1 MARYFGTYSTHQR
14 DHHLTVGV
22 GLEFISGAASSSQLD
37 MIVNL
42 TVHGKNELPIVAHD
56 GLCAGVCAQYPFV
69 RDDNFFFCVQN
80 MLTDTDDRKTL
91 MDQYAALTNVAAG
104 PVRTTMTLLLRE
116 SDEFRSVGSWFLEV
130 VHSEYATHSEDGRL
144 GDVCCTKI
152 SLK

>member
-1 MARYFGTYSTHQR
+1 MASYFGTYSTHQR

-69 RDDNFFFCVQN
+69 RDDNFFFVY
-80 MLTDTDDRKTL
+80 KTCSPTPTI
-91 MDQYAALTNVAAG
+91 ARRSWTS
-104 PVRTTMTLLLRE
+104 TLR
-116 SDEFRSVGSWFLEV
+116 
-130 VHSEYATHSEDGRL
+130 
-144 GDVCCTKI
+144 
-152 SLK
+152 